1 MKFLLDTHLLLW
13 AAGEPERLPE
23 QARTLM
29 ESPEHELVFS
39 AASLW
44 EVAIKS
50 GLGREDFKVDASVL
64 RRGLI
69 ENGYLELP
77 IAGDHVVAVA
87 SLPALHRDPF
97 DRLLVAQA
105 QVEGITLLTSDPLV
119 AAYPGPVRKV

>member
-13 AAGEPERLPE
+13 AAGEPERLPQE
-23 QARTLM
+23 ARALLD
-29 ESPEHELVFS
+29 SPEHELVFS

-50 GLGREDFKVDASVL
+50 GLGRQDFKVDASVL

-69 ENGYLELP
+69 ENGYVELP
-77 IAGDHVVAVA
+77 IAGEHVVAVA
-87 SLPALHRDPF
+87 ALPTLHRDPF
-97 DRLLVAQA
+97 DRLMVAQA

-119 AAYPGPVRKV
+119 AAYPGPIRKI